1 MRNIQIE
8 ASSSSIAYNGFP
20 EKAVDGIWKNGVYG
34 DPNYPS
40 EVFCAHTKNGP
51 SWIRVDLGEQ
61 FAVASLL
68 LVGRNRND
76 VGHDYHSKNWTI
88 TISNTTDDNSG
99 EICASN
105 VDASGGYLVP
115 IICNSKLTG
124 RYATISSEKDMVL
137 CEIQVLITNGK
148 SLLFIK

>member
-8 ASSSSIAYNGFP
+8 ASSSSIAYNGSP

-40 EVFCAHTKNGP
+40 KVFCAHTSNEP
-51 SWIRVDLGEQ
+51 SWIRVDLGEE
-61 FAVASLL
+61 FVVASLL
-68 LVGRNRND
+68 FVGRNRD
-76 VGHDYHSKNWTI
+76 EGHPYHSKNWTI
-88 TISNTTDDNSG
+88 RISNTTDNNSG

-105 VDASGGYLVP
+105 VDASGGYWVP
-115 IICNSKLTG
+115 ITCNSKLTG
-124 RYATISSEKDMVL
+124 RYATISSENDMVL

-148 SLLFIK
+148 YLLFIK